1 MEDGMTRKL
10 RPLIIVATLI
20 AAALTIV
27 PAAPA
32 IAQNALPTVVSA
44 DPRDGTPQILDGQVN
59 GIVQFGDRVIAAGV
73 FTQVRNFNSNTIFT
87 RTNLM
92 AFSFSTGKVDQ
103 SFAPNV
109 NGDIDAMIASPDG
122 QHVYISGTFNQV
134 NGVSAKKV
142 AEIDATTGE
151 LVTTFKA
158 NANNGEANDI
168 KLFGNRLFVGG
179 SFTQINGVTR
189 NGFAAVD
196 PITGAVL
203 PDVTIGFTGSLKAG
217 INPWVKR
224 FAITPDGSRLVAL
237 GNFTTVTDA
246 NNLTYDRTQI
256 AMLDLTT
263 SPVSVANWQTN
274 RFKDVCASVFQT
286 YMRDVDFSP
295 DGSYFAVV
303 TTGAYRANL
312 MCDTSSRWETNAT
325 GSGLLPTW
333 IDWTGGDTQTQVA
346 VTGTAIYTGGH
357 QRWENNPYRGDNIG
371 PGAVARGGIA
381 ALDPVNGLPLNWDP
395 ERDPR
400 GVGVWAFT
408 VTDEGLWVG
417 MDTDNIGHEFH
428 SRIAFMPL
436 DGGEVLPP
444 NNPYTLPNDL
454 YNVESSTGNLVRRNY
469 DGTAFGTRSTAA
481 TGLTAV
487 RGAFA
492 LNGNLYTGTSAGT
505 MNVQTFDGTTL
516 GTPTAINLNGLQTAP
531 PTSFRIPGTTTP
543 IPSFATHLSKMTG
556 MFFDN
561 GRIYYTVSGDL
572 RLYYRYFTPS
582 SQVVGASLFV
592 SSTGDGVAWNNVNG
606 MTMANGNLY
615 YALNNGNLFKA
626 PFNPATGRPS
636 GASVQIGGP
645 AVDGYNW
652 TSRGLFAFNQ
662 VADSNRP
669 SQPGKPTGV
678 SNTIDSID
686 LAWPASHDSVS
697 QTLSYRVYRDGV
709 PTPIATFNSASTTTV
724 TFTDPG
730 LASGSTHTYTV
741 DATDAAT
748 NTSLMSPTSDPITV
762 QVPDTTPPS
771 VPGQPTGVANGK
783 TKIDLTWAASTDNK
797 STSLLY
803 NIYRDGG
810 STPVG
815 QVTSSSS
822 TTVGFTDTG
831 LAPGST
837 HTYTV
842 DATDDAINT
851 SSQSAPSDPI
861 TTIGNIFTDAFD
873 SGDFSAWTS
882 VTRMTIDPA
891 SGGVST
897 PSAQMNTVNQNAS
910 AFVDLPSTYTSV
922 CVSGNV
928 NVVSTNGSALDL
940 LKVRSAGGG
949 PIAKAYLT
957 ATGKLAVRSDFAA
970 TQKVSNAALVS
981 GWNALELCGTVGS
994 ATGWDL
1000 YLNGTKV
1007 VDNWIADTG
1016 TLPVA
1021 RVQIG
1026 DTVAKTILANWDD
1039 IVVDQIVG

>member
-1 MEDGMTRKL
+1 MNKRF
-10 RPLIIVATLI
+10 RSALI
-20 AAALTIV
+20 AATLVGSALSLV
-27 PAAPA
+27 PAGPA
-32 IAQNALPTVVSA
+32 HAQIAQPTVVSA

-73 FTQVRNFNSNTIFT
+73 FTQIRNFNSNTIFA
-87 RTNLM
+87 RTSLM
-92 AFSFSTGKVDQ
+92 AFSFSTGKIDQ

-109 NGDIDAMIASPDG
+109 NGDIDSMIAAPDG

-134 NGVSAKKV
+134 NGVTAKKV
-142 AEIDATTGE
+142 AEIDATTGA

-158 NANNGEANDI
+158 NANNGEANAI
-168 KLFGNRLFVGG
+168 KLSGNHLYVGG

-196 PITGAVL
+196 PTTGNVL

-217 INPWVKR
+217 VSPWVKR
-224 FAITPDGSRLVAL
+224 IAISPDGSRLVAL

-246 NNLTYDRTQI
+246 NNVTYDRTQV

-263 SPVSVANWQTN
+263 NPVSVANWQTN
-274 RFKDVCASVFQT
+274 RYKDVCASVFQT

-295 DGSYFAVV
+295 DGSYFVIV

-312 MCDTSSRWETNAT
+312 ICDTASRWETNAT

-408 VTDEGLWVG
+408 VTDQGLWVG
-417 MDTDNIGHEFH
+417 MDTENIGHEFH
-428 SRIAFMPL
+428 DRIAFMPL
-436 DGGEVLPP
+436 DGGEVLAS
-444 NNPYTLPNDL
+444 NTPYALPNDL
-454 YNVESSTGNLVRRNY
+454 YNVESVSGNLVRRSYN
-469 DGTAFGTRSTAA
+469 GTAFGSRSTAA
-481 TGLTAV
+481 TGLSAV

-492 LNGNLYTGTSAGT
+492 LNGNVYTGNSNGS
-505 MNVQTFDGTTL
+505 MYVQTFDGTTL
-516 GTPTAINLNGLQTAP
+516 GTATAINLNGLQTAP
-531 PTSFRIPGTTTP
+531 PSSFRIPGTTTS
-543 IPSFATHLSKMTG
+543 IPSFANHLSRMTG

-561 GRIYYTVSGDL
+561 GRIYYTVSGDT

-592 SSTGDGVAWNNVNG
+592 SSTGDGVAWNNLAG
-606 MTMANGNLY
+606 MTMANGTLY
-615 YALNNGNLFKA
+615 YALTTGTLFKVA
-626 PFNPATGRPS
+626 FNSATGRPS
-636 GASVQIGGP
+636 GTPVQIGGP
-645 AVDGYNW
+645 LVDGYNW
-652 TSRGLFAFNQ
+652 ASRGLFAFNQ
-662 VADSNRP
+662 VTDTNP
-669 SQPGKPTGV
+669 PTQPGKPSGV
-678 SNTIDSID
+678 SNTTDSIA
-686 LAWPASHDSVS
+686 LNWAASHDSIS
-697 QTLSYRVYRDGV
+697 QTLSYRVYRDGN
-709 PTPIATFNSASTTTV
+709 PTPIATFDSSSTGSV
-724 TFTDPG
+724 TYTDTG
-730 LASGSTHTYTV
+730 LGAGSTHTYTV

-748 NTSLMSPTSDPITV
+748 NSSAPSVASDPITV
-762 QVPDTTPPS
+762 QVPDTTAPT
-771 VPGQPTGVANGK
+771 VPGQPTGVAVGK
-783 TKIDLTWAASTDNK
+783 TQIDLTWPASSDDR
-797 STSLLY
+797 STSIVY
-803 NIYRDGG
+803 KVYRDGG
-810 STPVG
+810 ASSIG
-815 QVTSSSS
+815 QVTSSST
-822 TTVGFTDTG
+822 TTVSLSDTG

-842 DATDDAINT
+842 DATDEANNP
-851 SSQSAPSDPI
+851 SSLSIASDPI
-861 TTIGNIFTDAFD
+861 TTVGNIFTDGFS

-882 VTRMTIDPA
+882 VTRLTIDGTA
-891 SGGVST
+891 GDVAA

-910 AFVDLPSTYTSV
+910 AYVDLPSTYPSI
-922 CVSGNV
+922 CVSANV
-928 NVVSTNGSALDL
+928 NVATTNGSALDL

-970 TQKVSNAALVS
+970 TQNVSTASLIT

-994 ATGWDL
+994 ATGRDL

-1007 VDNWIADTG
+1007 VDNWVADTG
-1016 TLPVA
+1016 SLPVA

-1026 DTVAKTILANWDD
+1026 DTVAKTIVANWDD
-1039 IVVDQIVG
+1039 IVVDQIPG